1 MVTFKQIS
9 FSLFCLMCCLA
20 IGAPAA
26 WAAEKPVK
34 KTADTADSPQPLTLI
49 VMDPLA
55 APLSCPCVKGY
66 AQRKYEKLGEYLET
80 QLGRKVE
87 VKFSEALGKVLTK
100 KGNDQAC
107 LIIGK
112 QSVVR
117 ADAKALKLKVHPVAR
132 LSDLKGETTQT
143 GLIVVP
149 ADDPAQ
155 SARDLQGY
163 RIFFGPSESAE
174 KHQAAMSLL
183 KQAHVSIPEKLDI
196 SQACSDGAC
205 KILEFDKNVRAAA
218 VISSYAKPL
227 LQGCG
232 TIKKGD
238 LRVVAETRPVPFITA
253 FTGGSVSAT
262 EQKQITA
269 ALLNAVTEPELCQA
283 LESLLGF
290 VPFEQETQGTQPQK
304 ATTKKKIAD
313 PQSEQTSSAWPG
325 WRGPLRN
332 GTVAQLPESLPAS
345 ANRLWDFKLAY
356 AGLGGIAATRDRV
369 IFGDR
374 GLDNQ
379 TDVFRCLSASDGK
392 VQWVLEYLAPG
403 ELDYGPSPRATPL
416 IDGERVILL
425 GAFGDLHCV
434 DIATGNVIWK
444 KNIYRDFGLNTRP
457 TWGACSS
464 PLIVDHRLIVNPG
477 AKTASLVALD
487 PETGKTL
494 WQTPGADAAYG
505 SFIAGKFGG
514 RLQIVGHDA
523 VSLGGWDVKTGQR
536 LWTVVPEYTGDFNV
550 PTPLAVAGQL
560 LVTTENNGTR
570 LYDFD
575 TQGIIIPQPVALNE
589 ELSPDM
595 SSPIQIGDQVY
606 CVWNDMYCLNRKNGL
621 KTDWNASD
629 QAFGDYAAVI
639 TDSRRILVVGKGGRL
654 VLVDVNPQQFKVNS
668 RLDLFP
674 DPGRE
679 NIYSHCALVG
689 NRLYLRGESELICVD
704 LSAH

>member
-1 MVTFKQIS
+1 MTLKQIS
-9 FSLFCLMCCLA
+9 YSLFCLMCCLA
-20 IGAPAA
+20 FSSAPA
-26 WAAEKPVK
+26 WAKE
-34 KTADTADSPQPLTLI
+34 KTADQTDRPQSLTLI

-87 VKFSEALGKVLTK
+87 VKFSEALAKVLPK
-100 KGNDQAC
+100 NGNDQAC

-112 QSVVR
+112 ESVIL
-117 ADAKALKLKVHPVAR
+117 ADAGALKLKVHPVAR

-149 ADDPAQ
+149 AGDPAQ
-155 SARDLQGY
+155 TAEDLQGY
-163 RIFFGPSESAE
+163 RIFFGPSECAE
-174 KHQAAMSLL
+174 KHQAAMSIL
-183 KQAHVSIPEKLDI
+183 KNAHVQIPQKLDI

-205 KILEFDKNVRAAA
+205 KILEFDKDVRAAA

-238 LRVVAETRPVPFITA
+238 LRVVAETKPVPFISA
-253 FTGGSVSAT
+253 FTGGNVNAA
-262 EQKQITA
+262 EQKQITT
-269 ALLNAVTEPELCQA
+269 ALMNVVTHPDLCQS

-290 VPFEQETQGTQPQK
+290 VPFEQETPGAQPDK

-313 PQSEQTSSAWPG
+313 PQTEQSTSVWPG

-332 GTVAQLPESLPAS
+332 GTVAQLPASLPAT
-345 ANRLWDFKLAY
+345 AKPIWDFKLAY
-356 AGLGGIAATRDRV
+356 SGLGGIAATKDRV

-379 TDVFRCLSASDGK
+379 TDVFRCLSARDGK

-403 ELDYGPSPRATPL
+403 ELDYGTSPRTTPL
-416 IDGERVILL
+416 IYGDLVILL

-434 DIATGNVIWK
+434 EIATGKVVWK

-487 PETGKTL
+487 PQTGKTL
-494 WQTPGADAAYG
+494 WQTPGPEAAYG

-536 LWTVVPEYTGDFNV
+536 LWTVVPQYTGDFNV
-550 PTPLAVAGQL
+550 PTPLAINGQL
-560 LVTTENNGTR
+560 LISTENNGTR
-570 LYDFD
+570 LYDFQPD
-575 TQGIIIPQPVALNE
+575 GMIIPTPVALNE
-589 ELSPDM
+589 DLNPDM
-595 SSPIQIGDQVY
+595 SSSIRIGDQIY
-606 CVWNDMYCLNRKNGL
+606 CVWYDMYCLNWKDGL
-621 KTDWNASD
+621 KTAWSAADN
-629 QAFGDYAAVI
+629 AFGDYAAIVS
-639 TDSRRILVVGKGGRL
+639 DSRRILVIGKGGRL
-654 VLVDVNPQQFKVNS
+654 VLVDGNPQQFKVNS

-674 DPGRE
+674 DPGNE
-679 NIYSHCALVG
+679 NIFSHCALVG

-704 LSAH
+704 LAVH